1 MSEFDFKR
9 IVESAPD
16 TIIVFGPDG
25 RYEYVSPASREA
37 TGGLLTP
44 ECLVG
49 KHPRELDHHTNDLL
63 HKIEFAQTRAKET
76 GLDQVLSFDFE
87 TPTGMRHFQALI
99 RPERTSEGRIEYFLT
114 IVRDVTDLKRL
125 QEELAAAKAKA
136 EEQAEALK
144 KSNTALERLYLE
156 VEKRVG
162 ERTVDLEA
170 EIAERRRSEQ
180 RLRESEE
187 KYRVL
192 VENQTNLVVTVD
204 PHGRF
209 QYVSPSYC
217 KMFGRTE
224 EELLGKN
231 FMPLVHEDDRESTAR
246 AIEELYFPPHTA
258 VMEQR
263 AMTVDG
269 WRWLSWVDTAILD
282 AEGKIEAIIG
292 VGRDI
297 TERKIAEKARQ
308 ESEERYR
315 AIVEDLTEYV
325 KRFTPDGVITFVN
338 EAVCR
343 SQGATR
349 EDYLGRNVFDLLT
362 PAASGDLRRRL
373 ASATQE
379 RPIVSFTRPT
389 YSPSGEEFWQE
400 WTNRALFDESGR
412 IVEYQG
418 VGRDITEQKRAQ
430 EALARREQEFRN
442 LADNAPDPIVRYNRD
457 VVRTYANAALSRALD
472 TSLPELIGWDL
483 ACTPIPD
490 AMRQAYEQAVRDVFV
505 TGKERVFVL
514 QLNPQKGS
522 LHIQYRLTPECS
534 EDGRVESVL
543 AIGRDIT
550 DLLRLEQELRQAK
563 ETAESASRAKSTFL
577 SNMSHEIRTPLNSIQ
592 SVIELLP
599 TLDISEEAA
608 SYVRIAEQ
616 SASHLLRLINNLLD
630 LSRIESGKTELARKP
645 FEPRHLLQAILRPL
659 AVTAGTRGLDLAV
672 TVADDV
678 PARLMG
684 DELRLGQILMNLVG
698 NAIKYTDTGRISIS
712 VKRDAACGREDGR
725 IRLLFSVR
733 DTGIGIHQDRRE
745 HLFEGFRHFLD
756 LDRPSSESA
765 GLGLQISTQ
774 LVEQMGGGIW
784 VESELGQ
791 GSTFSFTVV
800 LEEAEAGTCESRQP
814 ARTLQSTAP
823 RPLRIL
829 LVEDNLINQMLTSE
843 ILKRRGHDV
852 ATASGGQEALDALAR
867 GRFDVV
873 LMDVNMPGMDG
884 IETTRHIREGR
895 TGDPD
900 VPIVAMTAFG
910 LDEDR
915 ERFLQAGMN
924 EHISKPFAMAELEKV
939 LAGISSRART
949 ATS

>member
-1 MSEFDFKR
+1 MSEPDFKR
-9 IVESAPD
+9 IVESSPD
-16 TIIVFGPDG
+16 AIIVFDPDS
-25 RYEYVSPASREA
+25 RYQYVSPAIREA
-37 TGGLLTP
+37 TGGLLSP
-44 ECLVG
+44 EVLVG
-49 KHPRELDHHTNDLL
+49 KHPSEVGLSDDLL
-63 HKIEFAQTRAKET
+63 RKLESAQFRAKET
-76 GLDQVLSFDFE
+76 GRDQILHFDYE
-87 TPTGMRHFQALI
+87 TPTGARHFQAVI
-99 RPERTSEGRIEYFLT
+99 RPERTCAGQVKSFLV
-114 IVRDVTDLKRL
+114 ILRDVSDMKRL
-125 QEELAAAKAKA
+125 QKELAAAKAQA
-136 EEQAEALK
+136 EAQAEALT
-144 KSNTALERLYLE
+144 KSNAALERLYLE

-162 ERTVDLEA
+162 ERTVALEA
-170 EIAERRRSEQ
+170 EIAERRRSEE
-180 RLRESEE
+180 RLRESEAL
-187 KYRVL
+187 YRGLFESVSEAIFL
-192 VENQTNLVVTVD
+192 VRQSDGQILMANETASTMY
-204 PHGRF
+204 R
-209 QYVSPSYC
+209 YS
-217 KMFGRTE
+217 R
-224 EELLGKN
+224 EELLRLKN
-231 FMPLVHEDDRESTAR
+231 TDVSAEPQATKQATHHFMSYIPVRYHRKKDGLVFPVEITASEIVFQGETAHII
-246 AIEELYFPPHTA
+246 AI
-258 VMEQR
+258 
-263 AMTVDG
+263 
-269 WRWLSWVDTAILD
+269 
-282 AEGKIEAIIG
+282 
-292 VGRDI
+292 RDI
-297 TERKIAEKARQ
+297 SERMHSEKKLQ
-308 ESEERYR
+308 EGEERYR
-315 AIVEDLTEYV
+315 AVVEDLTEFV
-325 KRFTPDGVITFVN
+325 TRFTPAGVITFVN

-343 SQGATR
+343 FHDTPA
-349 EDYLGRNVFDLLT
+349 ENVLGKNLFDLL
-362 PAASGDLRRRL
+362 PSSVSDELRRQL
-373 ASATQE
+373 ASATPEQPLVFLTH
-379 RPIVSFTRPT
+379 PINS
-389 YSPSGEEFWQE
+389 SSGEEHWQE
-400 WTNRALFDESGR
+400 WINRALFDEHGR
-412 IVEYQG
+412 ILEYQG

-616 SASHLLRLINNLLD
+616 SANHLLRLINNLLD

-645 FEPRHLLQAILRPL
+645 FEPRHLFQAILRPL
-659 AVTAGTRGLDLAV
+659 AVTAGTKGIDLAV
-672 TVADDV
+672 AVADDV

-712 VKRDAACGREDGR
+712 VKRDATCSQVDGR
-725 IRLLFSVR
+725 IRLLFTVR

-745 HLFEGFRHFLD
+745 HLFEGFRHVLD

-774 LVEQMGGGIW
+774 LVEQMGGEIW

-800 LEEAEAGTCESRQP
+800 LEEAEAGTCKSRQP
-814 ARTLQSTAP
+814 ARAPQSTAP
-823 RPLRIL
+823 RPLKIL

-843 ILKRRGHDV
+843 ILRRRGHDV
-852 ATASGGQEALDALAR
+852 ATASGGQEALDALT
-867 GRFDVV
+867 GNRFDVV

-924 EHISKPFAMAELEKV
+924 EHISKPFAMAEMEKV
-939 LAGISSRART
+939 LAGISSRTRT

>member
-1 MSEFDFKR
+1 MSEPDFKR

-25 RYEYVSPASREA
+25 RYKYVSPAIREA

-49 KHPRELDHHTNDLL
+49 KHPREIIHNSSDLL
-63 HKIEFAQTRAKET
+63 RQMESAQTRARET
-76 GLDQVLSFDFE
+76 GSDQVLYFDFE
-87 TPTGMRHFQALI
+87 TPIGTRHFQAVI
-99 RPERTSEGRIEYFLT
+99 RPERTCLGQVESFLS
-114 IVRDVTDLKRL
+114 IVRDVSEMRRL

-136 EEQAEALK
+136 EEQTEALK
-144 KSNTALERLYLE
+144 WSNRALERLYQE

-162 ERTVDLEA
+162 ERTVDLET
-170 EIAERRRSEQ
+170 EIEERRRSEE

-187 KYRVL
+187 LYRGLFESVSEAIFL
-192 VENQTNLVVTVD
+192 VRQSDGQILMANETASTMY
-204 PHGRF
+204 R
-209 QYVSPSYC
+209 YS
-217 KMFGRTE
+217 R
-224 EELLGKN
+224 EELLRLKN
-231 FMPLVHEDDRESTAR
+231 TDVSAEPHATKQATHHFRSYIPVRYHRQKDGMVFPVEITASEIEFQGETAHII
-246 AIEELYFPPHTA
+246 AI
-258 VMEQR
+258 
-263 AMTVDG
+263 
-269 WRWLSWVDTAILD
+269 
-282 AEGKIEAIIG
+282 
-292 VGRDI
+292 RDI
-297 TERKIAEKARQ
+297 SERMHSEKKLQ
-308 ESEERYR
+308 EGEERYR
-315 AIVEDLTEYV
+315 AVVEDLTEFV
-325 KRFTPDGVITFVN
+325 TRFTLAGVITFVN

-343 SQGATR
+343 FHDTPA
-349 EDYLGRNVFDLLT
+349 ENVLGKNLFDLL
-362 PAASGDLRRRL
+362 PSSVSDELRRQL
-373 ASATQE
+373 ASATPEQPLVFLTH
-379 RPIVSFTRPT
+379 PIN
-389 YSPSGEEFWQE
+389 SPSGEERWQE
-400 WTNRALFDESGR
+400 WINRALFDAHGR
-412 IVEYQG
+412 ILEYQG

-457 VVRTYANAALSRALD
+457 VVRTYANAALSLALD
-472 TSLPELIGWDL
+472 VPYSELIGQGL
-483 ACTPIPD
+483 SGTPIS
-490 AMRQAYEQAVRDVFV
+490 AEARQDYEQAVREVFDS
-505 TGKERVFVL
+505 GEEEIFVL
-514 QLNPQKGS
+514 QLNPKKGS
-522 LHIQYRLTPECS
+522 LHIQYRLTPEYS
-534 EDGRVESVL
+534 EDGQVESVL

-599 TLDISEEAA
+599 SLDISGEAA

-659 AVTAGTRGLDLAV
+659 AVTAGTKGLDLAV
-672 TVADDV
+672 AVADDV

-712 VKRDAACGREDGR
+712 VKRDAACGRGDGR

-733 DTGIGIHQDRRE
+733 DTGIGIPQDRRE
-745 HLFEGFRHFLD
+745 HLFEGFRHVLD

-774 LVEQMGGGIW
+774 LVEQMGGRIW

-791 GSTFSFTVV
+791 GSTFCFTVV
-800 LEEAEAGTCESRQP
+800 LEVAEAGTCESKQP
-814 ARTLQSTAP
+814 ARTPQSTAP
-823 RPLRIL
+823 RSLRIL

-843 ILKRRGHDV
+843 ILRRRGHDV
-852 ATASGGQEALDALAR
+852 ATASGGQEALDALAC

-895 TGDPD
+895 TGDPG